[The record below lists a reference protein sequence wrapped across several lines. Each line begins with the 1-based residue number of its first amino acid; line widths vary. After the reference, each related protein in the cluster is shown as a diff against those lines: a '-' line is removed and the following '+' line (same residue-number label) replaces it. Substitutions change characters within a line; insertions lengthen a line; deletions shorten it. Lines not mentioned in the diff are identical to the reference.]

1 MVFEPMSVP
10 LSLKLCS
17 DTTDGLT
24 VGYDIRC
31 TGRKEAK
38 AITLPKQR
46 KRGRA
51 KGRKRQ

>member
-24 VGYDIRC
+24 VGYDLRC

-38 AITLPKQR
+38 AINTSKTKKER
-46 KRGRA
+46 KS
-51 KGRKRQ
+51 